1 MKVEST
7 ERKVALSPADV
18 GSLNGELGETTVI
31 KKNSL
36 MDQLE
41 SIKTEIASI
50 KTEIENAKGNSAVIS
65 QVMDSLDS
73 PEKNIPDESQGFQLQ
88 NIPKID
94 RGFFYIECV
103 HCPCSYH
110 LHCAKEY
117 SPDLEEASLDNWC
130 CPKCR

>member
-1 MKVEST
+1 MDST
-7 ERKVALSPADV
+7 ERKEALSTADV
-18 GSLNGELGETTVI
+18 GSLSGELGETIVI
-31 KKNSL
+31 KKNNL

-50 KTEIENAKGNSAVIS
+50 KSEIEMAKGNSAVIG
-65 QVMDSLDS
+65 QKTDSLDS
-73 PEKNIPDESQGFQLQ
+73 PEKNVPDESQGSQLQ

-94 RGFFYIECV
+94 RGLFYIECV

-117 SPDLEEASLDNWC
+117 SPDLEEASLDKWC

>member
-1 MKVEST
+1 MDST
-7 ERKVALSPADV
+7 ERKEALSTADV
-18 GSLNGELGETTVI
+18 GSLSGELGETIVI
-31 KKNSL
+31 KKNNL

-50 KTEIENAKGNSAVIS
+50 KSEIEMAKGNSAVIG
-65 QVMDSLDS
+65 QKTDSLDS
-73 PEKNIPDESQGFQLQ
+73 PEKNIPDESQGSQLQ

-117 SPDLEEASLDNWC
+117 SPDLEEASLDKWC

>member
-1 MKVEST
+1 MEST
-7 ERKVALSPADV
+7 ERKEALSTADV
-18 GSLNGELGETTVI
+18 GSLSGELGETIVI
-31 KKNSL
+31 KKNNL

-50 KTEIENAKGNSAVIS
+50 KSEIEMAKGNSAVIG
-65 QVMDSLDS
+65 QKTDSLDS
-73 PEKNIPDESQGFQLQ
+73 PEKNIPDESQGSQLQ

-117 SPDLEEASLDNWC
+117 SPDLEEASLDKWC